1 MTYNKMIK
9 NKVERDGYDSRDL
22 SSQSVSETPRGG
34 CHVSQ
39 SHFPVS

>member
-22 SSQSVSETPRGG
+22 SSQSVSETPMGAVMSASRT
-34 CHVSQ
+34 
-39 SHFPVS
+39 FR